1 MVALDVHEYTSNKQI
16 KKMSSIPLPTT
27 NTISP
32 SSSSSTTTI
41 FSTLYSSPLFT
52 KTSKISTIRKH
63 NGRHN
68 FKVSCKTTEDG
79 HEQHNSPID
88 ISKKT
93 DSSSNMIDRRNVLL
107 GLGGLYGASTLVGGH
122 PFAFAAPV
130 NGPDVTKCGPANLP
144 PGASPVNCC
153 PPTTGNII
161 DFQLPPPPTT
171 PRIRPAAHSV
181 DSAYIAK
188 FNRAIQ
194 LMKQLPDDDPRSFR
208 QQANVHCAYC
218 DGAYDQLGFP
228 NTELQ
233 VHSSWIFLPFHRCY
247 LYFFERI
254 LGSLINDP
262 TFAMPFWNWD
272 HPDGMRI
279 PAMYTNPSSP
289 LYDRLRDRRHQ
300 PPVMVDL
307 DFNGTDPN
315 ISNAAQTS
323 QNLTNMYRQM
333 VSLGRTPDTFLGDP
347 YRAGGQPGGGGSLET
362 MAHGAVHVWTGDRT
376 QANFENMG
384 DFYSAGRDPI
394 FYAHH
399 SNIDRLWTVW
409 KTLGGRRQDFTDPD
423 FLNTSFLFYDEN
435 AQMVRI
441 RVRDVL
447 DSRGLGYVYQ
457 NVTNQWVNSRP
468 TPRVSRALSSI
479 RRLVEAR
486 AADNDVVTFPRPK
499 EIFPTKLDHVIKV
512 MVKRP
517 NKKKRNKKEKNEKE
531 EILIVEGLEV
541 DSDVFVKFDVL
552 INDEDETLISPEN
565 AEFAGSFV
573 NVPHHS
579 HGKGEKKRKT
589 KLKLAITELLE
600 DLDAENDENVLV
612 TFVPKNGSGAVKIGG
627 VKIVLED

>member
-1 MVALDVHEYTSNKQI
+1 MFMNTSQTS

-27 NTISP
+27 NTL
-32 SSSSSTTTI
+32 SSSTTTT
-41 FSTLYSSPLFT
+41 FSNLHSSPFFA
-52 KTSKISTIRKH
+52 KTSKISSIRKH
-63 NGRHN
+63 NVHRN
-68 FKVSCKTTEDG
+68 FQVSCKTIDDNS
-79 HEQHNSPID
+79 HEHNNSPID
-88 ISKKT
+88 ISKKN
-93 DSSSNMIDRRNVLL
+93 DSLNNMIDRRNVLL
-107 GLGGLYGASTLVGGH
+107 GLGGLYGASTLVGGL
-122 PFAFAAPV
+122 PFALAAPV
-130 NGPDVTKCGPANLP
+130 NGPDVTKCGAADLP
-144 PGASPVNCC
+144 PGAAPVNCC
-153 PPTTGNII
+153 PPMSGNII
-161 DFQLPPPPTT
+161 DFQLPSSTALRT
-171 PRIRPAAHSV
+171 RPAAHSV
-181 DSAYIAK
+181 DSAYIEK
-188 FNRAIQ
+188 FNRGIQ
-194 LMKQLPDDDPRSFR
+194 LMKQLPDDDPRSFK

-228 NTELQ
+228 NSELQ

-272 HPDGMRI
+272 HPDGMRM
-279 PAMYTNPSSP
+279 PGLYTNSTSS

-300 PPVMVDL
+300 PPTMVDL

-315 ISNAAQTS
+315 ISNAQQTS

-333 VSLGRTPDTFLGDP
+333 VSLGRTPETFLGDP
-347 YRAGGQPGGGGSLET
+347 YRAGGVPGGAGSLEN

-384 DFYSAGRDPI
+384 DFYSAARDPI

-423 FLNTSFLFYDEN
+423 FLNTSFLFYDEK

-447 DSRGLGYVYQ
+447 DSSKLGYVYQ
-457 NVTNQWVNSRP
+457 NVTNPWINSRP
-468 TPRVSRALSSI
+468 TPRVSRALSSV
-479 RRLVEAR
+479 RRLVEAK
-486 AADNDVVTFPRPK
+486 AADDNSNVMNFPRPK

-541 DSDVFVKFDVL
+541 ESDVFVKFDVL
-552 INDEDETLISPEN
+552 INDEDETLVSPDN
-565 AEFAGSFV
+565 AEFVGSFV

-579 HGKGEKKRKT
+579 HGKGEKNSKRKT

>member
-1 MVALDVHEYTSNKQI
+1 MC
-16 KKMSSIPLPTT
+16 SIPLHTT
-27 NTISP
+27 NTISTSP
-32 SSSSSTTTI
+32 SSSTTIT
-41 FSTLYSSPLFT
+41 FSNLNSSPLFT

-63 NGRHN
+63 NGHRN
-68 FKVSCKTTEDG
+68 FQVSCKTIED
-79 HEQHNSPID
+79 HEHNSPID

-93 DSSSNMIDRRNVLL
+93 HSSSNVIDRRNMLL
-107 GLGGLYGASTLVGGH
+107 GLGGLYGAANLVGGH

-144 PGASPVNCC
+144 TGAAPVNCC

-161 DFQLPPPPTT
+161 DFQLPPPSTT
-171 PRIRPAAHSV
+171 LRTRPAAHSE
-181 DSAYIAK
+181 DSAYIEK

-194 LMKQLPDDDPRSFR
+194 LMKQLPDDDPRSFK

-228 NTELQ
+228 NSELQ
-233 VHSSWIFLPFHRCY
+233 VHFSWLFLPFHRCY

-262 TFAMPFWNWD
+262 TFAIPFWNWD

-279 PAMYTNPSSP
+279 PAMYTNTSSP
-289 LYDRLRDRRHQ
+289 LYDRLRNRRHQ

-315 ISNAAQTS
+315 ISNAQQTS
-323 QNLTNMYRQM
+323 QNLTIMYRQM
-333 VSLGRTPDTFLGDP
+333 VSLGRTPATFMGDP
-347 YRAGGQPGGGGSLET
+347 YRAGGEPGGGGSLENIP
-362 MAHGAVHVWTGDRT
+362 HGPVHIWTGDRT
-376 QANFENMG
+376 QPNFENMG
-384 DFYSAGRDPI
+384 NFYSAARDPI

-399 SNIDRLWTVW
+399 SNIDRLWSVW

-423 FLNTSFLFYDEN
+423 FLNASFLFYDEN

-441 RVRDVL
+441 RVRDCL

-457 NVTNQWVNSRP
+457 DVANPWINSRP
-468 TPRVSRALSSI
+468 TARVSSALSSV

-486 AADNDVVTFPRPK
+486 AADNNDQHNFPSPK
-499 EIFPTKLDHVIKV
+499 EVFPTKLDHVLKV

-517 NKKKRNKKEKNEKE
+517 SKKKRNKKEKNEKE
-531 EILIVEGLEV
+531 EILVVEGLEV
-541 DSDVFVKFDVL
+541 ETDVFVKFDVL
-552 INDEDETLISPEN
+552 INDEDEALISPDK

-573 NVPHHS
+573 NVPHHN
-579 HGKGEKKRKT
+579 HGKSDKKRKT
-589 KLKLAITELLE
+589 KLKLSITELLE
-600 DLDAENDENVLV
+600 DLDAENDDHVLV